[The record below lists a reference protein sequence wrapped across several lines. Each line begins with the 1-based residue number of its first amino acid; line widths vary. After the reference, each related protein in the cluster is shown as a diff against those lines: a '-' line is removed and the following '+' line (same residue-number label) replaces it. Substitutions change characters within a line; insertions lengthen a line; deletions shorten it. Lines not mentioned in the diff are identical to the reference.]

1 MYMVK
6 QVATLTGVPEATL
19 RVWERRYGIVSPQRS
34 PGGYRLYDESQ
45 LQTLRRMAALVA
57 GGVPASRAAKVALAA
72 TTEPTPLHEGGLP
85 TSEEFLDAVAS
96 LDSVRLAGVIGSA
109 VGAAPFDEVAQQ
121 WIQPRLVDLGHAWEI
136 GRISVAQEHF
146 ASASLMRAMAAV
158 FERAQPTG
166 DAGAVLV
173 GLPSGDHHQLV
184 LMAFAICLRE
194 RGIDVA
200 FLGADVPLADWV
212 QAAQHSQA
220 RAAVIGVTHES
231 RVAEAQKVVDRLRQI
246 VPPLGVW
253 AGGSRRG
260 VLTGATRLPDGVSD
274 AAADLDLALSGGLA

>member
-6 QVATLTGVPEATL
+6 QVAALTGVPEATL

-34 PGGYRLYDESQ
+34 TGGYRLYDESQ
-45 LQTLRRMAALVA
+45 LQTLRRMASLVA
-57 GGVPASRAAKVALAA
+57 GGVPASRAARLALEASSEA
-72 TTEPTPLHEGGLP
+72 TPLPEVGWP
-85 TSEEFLDAVAS
+85 TTDEFLDTVAS
-96 LDSVRLAGVIGSA
+96 LDSVRLARLIGSA
-109 VGAAPFDEVAQQ
+109 VAAAPFDEVAQQ
-121 WIQPRLVDLGHAWEI
+121 WIQPRLVDLGAAWEA

-158 FERAQPTG
+158 FEDLQPTG
-166 DAGAVLV
+166 DAGLVLV

-184 LMAFAICLRE
+184 LMAFAICLRG

-200 FLGADVPLADWV
+200 FLGSDVPLADWV
-212 QAAQHSQA
+212 QAAEHSQA

-231 RVAEAQKVVDRLRQI
+231 RVPEAQRVVDRLRQI

-253 AGGSRRG
+253 AGGSRREAI
-260 VLTGATRLPDGVSD
+260 TGATPLPDGVAD
-274 AAADLDLALSGGLA
+274 AAADLSLALSGGLA